1 MDGYSVLCLLLA
13 GGGVIFGLAQWLR
26 ARRQLAQADR
36 MLDRALEGQ
45 FQETAFDESAPSAL
59 EAKLARFL
67 NGSAASARGLAEE
80 RGKIA
85 ALIADISHQTK
96 TPIANLLLY
105 AQLLT
110 EQPLSPEGRAC
121 AQALETQA
129 EKLKTLIEALVKIS
143 RLETGVLA
151 LQPVQAPL
159 APMLAEAVA
168 QLAPKAEEKGIALT
182 LQPTQEEARFDPKW
196 TAEAVCNLLDNG
208 IKYTPAGGRVTVAVR
223 AYELFCR
230 VDVTD
235 TGVGLSEEEQAK
247 VFQRFYRGRDAR
259 EEEGVGIGLYLVRQ
273 IVTGQGGY
281 VKVTSR
287 PGEGSTFSLF
297 LPKG

>member
-1 MDGYSVLCLLLA
+1 MCPVNWTKASCR
-13 GGGVIFGLAQWLR
+13 QWS
-26 ARRQLAQADR
+26 
-36 MLDRALEGQ
+36 
-45 FQETAFDESAPSAL
+45 T
-59 EAKLARFL
+59 KLARFL
-67 NGSAASARGLAEE
+67 NGSAASARSLAEE
-80 RGKIA
+80 RGSIA

-129 EKLKTLIEALVKIS
+129 EKLKTLIEALVKTS

-151 LQPVQAPL
+151 MQPVQAPL

-168 QLAPKAEEKGIALT
+168 QLAPRAEEKGIALT

-208 IKYTPAGGRVTVAVR
+208 VKYTPAGGTVTLSVT

-230 VDVTD
+230 IDVAD
-235 TGVGLSEEEQAK
+235 TGPGVAEEDKEK
-247 VFQRFYRGRDAR
+247 VFQRFYRAPAVRDQ
-259 EEEGVGIGLYLVRQ
+259 EGVGIGLYLVRQ
-273 IVTGQGGY
+273 IAAGQGGD
-281 VKVTSR
+281 VRVDSA
-287 PGEGSTFSLF
+287 PGAGSTFSLF
-297 LPKG
+297 LPR